1 VSAIFEPGFF
11 SNGNVHTAALVGSL
25 VAVVTAWVG
34 VFTVIRSQAFAGE
47 ALGDLGATGGSG
59 AFLVGV
65 NPLWGFIAVA
75 LAGATGIE
83 LLGSRDRSDRD
94 LATGIVLGAGLGLAA
109 LFLYLDTTSSSTT
122 GVSITVL
129 FGSLFAIDPSLTGT
143 IGALGFV
150 AVGMVV
156 VCHRR
161 LLLSSLSPEVAA
173 ARGVPVR
180 AVGAVYLAALAIA
193 VALAA
198 LTIGAVLSTALL
210 IGPPATALRISK
222 RPGVAIA
229 LAAAI
234 GVLATLL
241 GILLA
246 WDSYYWPPVQHGW
259 PVSFMIVAL
268 VLAFY
273 LLTYVPLRPRQRR
286 GPCSQA

>member
-1 VSAIFEPGFF
+1 MSAIFEPGFF
-11 SNGNVHTAALVGSL
+11 SNGTVHTAALVGSL
-25 VAVVTAWVG
+25 VAVTTAWIG
-34 VFTVIRSQAFAGE
+34 VFTVIRSQSFAGE
-47 ALGDLGATGGSG
+47 ALGDLGATGGAG

-83 LLGSRDRSDRD
+83 LLGSRQRTERD

-143 IGALGFV
+143 IALLGLI

-156 VCHRR
+156 ACHRR
-161 LLLSSLSPEVAA
+161 LLLSSLSPELAA

-180 AVGAVYLAALAIA
+180 AVGAVYLAALALA

-246 WDSYYWPPVQHGW
+246 WDSYDWPPLQYGW
-259 PVSFMIVAL
+259 PVSFFIVAL
-268 VLAFY
+268 VFSFY
-273 LLTYVPLRPRQRR
+273 LLTYLPLRPRRR
-286 GPCSQA
+286 REPCSPA

>member
-11 SNGNVHTAALVGSL
+11 GNSTVHTAALVGSL
-25 VAVVTAWVG
+25 VAVVAAWIG
-34 VFTVIRSQAFAGE
+34 VFTVLRSQAFAGE
-47 ALGDLGATGGSG
+47 ALGDLGATGGAG

-65 NPLWGFIAVA
+65 NPLWGFVAVA

-83 LLGSRDRSDRD
+83 LLGSRHRSNRD

-129 FGSLFAIDPSLTGT
+129 FGSLFAVQPALTGT
-143 IGALGFV
+143 IALLGLI

-156 VCHRR
+156 ACHRM
-161 LLLSSLSPEVAA
+161 LLLSSLSPELAA

-180 AVGAVYLAALAIA
+180 AVGAVYLAALALA

-222 RPGVAIA
+222 RPGIAIA
-229 LAAAI
+229 LAAAM

-241 GILLA
+241 GILLT
-246 WDSYYWPPVQHGW
+246 WDSYYWPPQQHGW
-259 PVSFMIVAL
+259 PVSFFIVAL
-268 VLAFY
+268 VFSFY
-273 LLTYVPLRPRQRR
+273 LLTYLPLNLRR
-286 GPCSQA
+286 RREPCSPA

>member
-1 VSAIFEPGFF
+1 MSTIFEPGFF
-11 SNGNVHTAALVGSL
+11 TNDTVHTAALAGSL
-25 VAVVTAWVG
+25 VAVVTAWIG

-47 ALGDLGATGGSG
+47 ALGDLGATGGAG

-83 LLGSRDRSDRD
+83 LLGSRHRSNRD

-109 LFLYLDTTSSSTT
+109 LFLYLDTTSSTTT

-129 FGSLFAIDPSLTGT
+129 FGSLFAIDPSLTST
-143 IGALGFV
+143 IALLGVV

-156 VCHRR
+156 ACHRR
-161 LLLSSLSPEVAA
+161 LLLSSLSPELAA

-180 AVGAVYLAALAIA
+180 AVGAVYLGALAIA

-210 IGPPATALRISK
+210 IGPPATALRLSK

-246 WDSYYWPPVQHGW
+246 WDSYYWPPVHYGW
-259 PVSFMIVAL
+259 PVSFLIVAL
-268 VLAFY
+268 VFGFY
-273 LLTYVPLRPRQRR
+273 LLTYLPHGRR
-286 GPCSQA
+286 RRREPCSPA

>member
-11 SNGNVHTAALVGSL
+11 SNGTVQTAALVGSL
-25 VAVVTAWVG
+25 VAIVTAWIG
-34 VFTVIRSQAFAGE
+34 VFTVIRSQSFAGE
-47 ALGDLGATGGSG
+47 ALGDLGATGGAG
-59 AFLVGV
+59 AFLVGL
-65 NPLWGFIAVA
+65 NPLWGFVAVA

-83 LLGSRDRSDRD
+83 LLGSRRRTERD

-143 IGALGFV
+143 IALLGLIAV
-150 AVGMVV
+150 AMVIA
-156 VCHRR
+156 CHRR
-161 LLLSSLSPEVAA
+161 LLLSSLSPELAA

-180 AVGAVYLAALAIA
+180 AVGAVYLAALALA

-198 LTIGAVLSTALL
+198 LTIGAALSTALL

-234 GVLATLL
+234 GVLVTLL

-246 WDSYYWPPVQHGW
+246 WDSYYWPPLQYGW
-259 PVSFMIVAL
+259 PVSFFVVAL
-268 VLAFY
+268 VFVFY
-273 LLTYVPLRPRQRR
+273 LLTYLPPRRR
-286 GPCSQA
+286 RRDGSCSLA